1 MSFSRSLKERSG
13 KRWEESYSHPFVQEL
28 GAGTLDRESF
38 KFYLLQDYIYLVEY
52 AKVFAVGVV
61 KSADEGMMANF
72 TRSQHSILCR
82 EMETH
87 RDYMRKFGI
96 SQREMEE
103 SRQSLFSK
111 AYTSNM
117 MYTATVGGPAEIISV
132 VLPCA
137 WSYYDYAARLKSKF
151 SDTIEDNFY
160 RSWIDV
166 YSSEEYRESF
176 EWLFSDLDRLS
187 ESRSQRE
194 LDALWDIFQTSVEF
208 EYLFW
213 DICHR
218 RQMLYAVG
226 M

>member
-1 MSFSRSLKERSG
+1 VSFSRSLKERSG